1 MAQHYVYRFYA
12 ELKDYKPKIWRRFEI
27 NGEKT
32 MAELGYAL
40 MLMFEMQASHLFCF
54 NENVREA
61 VLANLRAHFSEE
73 QIQKAWSKDEWNDFA
88 KNVRYELPF
97 EDSYLGDDE
106 RLEVANKIKLQQISR
121 NPGWKLTMAYDYGN
135 SWEVEL
141 ELLACE
147 KKEVSLAD
155 LPNVLEGEGF
165 GIVEDVGGVS
175 GLEELAKA
183 LKKGSGKKC
192 DDFYAWLGTTS
203 LDLEA
208 FDKDDINFR
217 LKKLMRVYKDIYEHH
232 LRPTDKML
240 AVLNREYQG
249 KGSRG
254 Y

>member
-61 VLANLRAHFSEE
+61 LLANLRAHFSEE

-106 RLEVANKIKLQQISR
+106 RLA
-121 NPGWKLTMAYDYGN
+121 
-135 SWEVEL
+135 
-141 ELLACE
+141 
-147 KKEVSLAD
+147 
-155 LPNVLEGEGF
+155 
-165 GIVEDVGGVS
+165 
-175 GLEELAKA
+175 
-183 LKKGSGKKC
+183 GSGQQDK
-192 DDFYAWLGTTS
+192 ATTDKPQS
-203 LDLEA
+203 RLEA
-208 FDKDDINFR
+208 DDGVR
-217 LKKLMRVYKDIYEHH
+217 LRQQL
-232 LRPTDKML
+232 
-240 AVLNREYQG
+240 
-249 KGSRG
+249 GS
-254 Y
+254 

>member
-1 MAQHYVYRFYA
+1 MAQHYIYRFYA
-12 ELKDYKPKIWRRFEI
+12 ELKDYKQKIWRRFEI

-54 NENVREA
+54 NENVKEA
-61 VLANLRAHFSEE
+61 LLANLRTQFSDE
-73 QIQKAWSKDEWNDFA
+73 QIKKVWSKDEWNDFA
-88 KNVRYELPF
+88 KDVRYELPF
-97 EDSYLGDDE
+97 ENSYLGDDE
-106 RLEVANKIKLQQISR
+106 HLEVANRIKLQQISR
-121 NPGWKLTMAYDYGN
+121 KPGWKLTMEYDYGDG
-135 SWEVEL
+135 WEVDL
-141 ELLACE
+141 ELVACE
-147 KKEVSLAD
+147 KEEVSLAD

-165 GIVEDVGGVS
+165 GIVENVGGTP

-183 LKKGSGKKC
+183 LKKGSGKKF
-192 DDFYAWLGTTS
+192 DDFCAWFGTAT

-217 LKKLMRVYKDIYEHH
+217 LKKLMRVYKDIYEYH

-240 AVLNREYQG
+240 SILLRKYQD
-249 KGSRG
+249 KGSWR